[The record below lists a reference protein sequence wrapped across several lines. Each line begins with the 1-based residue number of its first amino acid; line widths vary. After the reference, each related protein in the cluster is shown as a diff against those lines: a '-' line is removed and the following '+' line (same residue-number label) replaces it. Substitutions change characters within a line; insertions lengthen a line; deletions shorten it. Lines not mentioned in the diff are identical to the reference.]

1 MALGGMKPFGF
12 ASVIVAGLLDRRNL
26 RSGRSNTSLHGPG
39 GETTLRG
46 IGQNA
51 RSTRFEGRQ
60 LISENR
66 TSMPGSQVARPR
78 LATPRK
84 PARGRASSGVR
95 SSTRR
100 SSFSRRPQAARL
112 ARWRAAM
119 PSAAI

>member
-84 PARGRASSGVR
+84 PARGRASSGPIIHEMVE
-95 SSTRR
+95 
-100 SSFSRRPQAARL
+100 FQ
-112 ARWRAAM
+112 
-119 PSAAI
+119 SATASGETCAVKSGNAFGSD